1 MLRRVDTSFDVAGA
15 RSYRAVNRDSFMVDL
30 IAPAPKDPVRPRTGR
45 NRIGGDD
52 DLIAAEIFGLAW
64 LVNSPGFEPMSI
76 GEDGF
81 PVRLACPDPRAFAYT
96 SSGCHS
102 ATTVNPRK
110 SAAIGH
116 RRWPSSTFCGR
127 GCQICRSTQRIFR
140 RSRKS

>member
-81 PVRLACPDPRAFAYT
+81 PVRLACPDPRAFALHT
-96 SSGCHS
+96 PWLSQRDDRE
-102 ATTVNPRK
+102 PEQRPEE
-110 SAAIGH
+110 
-116 RRWPSSTFCGR
+116 RRVGQESVTR
-127 GCQICRSTQRIFR
+127 CRIWWLPYH
-140 RSRKS
+140 